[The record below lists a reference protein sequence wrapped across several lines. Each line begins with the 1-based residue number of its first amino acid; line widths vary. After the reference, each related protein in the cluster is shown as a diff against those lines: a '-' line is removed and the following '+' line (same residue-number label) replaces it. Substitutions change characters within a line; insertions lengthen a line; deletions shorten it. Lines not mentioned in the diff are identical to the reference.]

1 MHLTLLFRFR
11 LVPIMISFGFMSATI
26 LVVDLLLLKTDKMY
40 ALFRSVGISR
50 LQLRSGV
57 ALQSILINVL
67 PFCTICVILAF
78 ALSR

>member
-1 MHLTLLFRFR
+1 MDLTLLFRIR
-11 LVPIMISFGFMSATI
+11 LVPIMISLGFMSASI

-40 ALFRSVGISR
+40 ALFRSVGISAI
-50 LQLRSGV
+50 QLRAGV

-67 PFCTICVILAF
+67 PFCSVCIILAF

>member
-50 LQLRSGV
+50 LQLRAGV